1 MLQSIFITLPKKS
14 GTIECKNHRTISLM
28 SHVTKIILKVEL
40 NRVKESIRETL
51 SKEQFGYRP
60 GKGTRNA
67 IFCLRTLTEKCID
80 KQKDL
85 YICFIDYVKAFDCV
99 KHEELMKMMEELEID
114 GKDMRMIKN
123 LYWEQKAAVRLHGEL
138 GDWME
143 IQKGVRQGCIL
154 SPDLFN
160 LYSERALSKIKT
172 KAGLQLGEKNYTN
185 LRYADD
191 TALIADSEEKLQTLL
206 DTAAEESEKLG
217 LSINCQKTFA
227 MACTRKS
234 NIPDC
239 RLTVNGVQ
247 IDQKDSFT
255 YLVSL
260 ITSDGRSDKDIKC
273 RIGLAKKTFMDMKGV
288 FCAKRTGLAIKKR
301 LLKCY
306 IWSVLTYGC
315 ESWTIRKTMQKRLE
329 AAEMWFYRRI
339 LRISWTERMTNEE
352 VLRKMGTER
361 LLLDTIS
368 ERQWRFVG
376 KSAKGRPRM
385 KMLDWMKRRLNV
397 RREEDMMD
405 VARDRQRWKRTFHDS
420 STA

>member
-1 MLQSIFITLPKKS
+1 MKTDQIGMKSNRLFTFRKNSDYSNTSGKDATAADYFDLLSTPAIDLLSAMSKMKDGKAARSDNIMCEIFKALGDFGAERLTEIANHVYNSGDVPERMLQSIFITLPKKS

-40 NRVKESIRETL
+40 NRVKDSIRETL

-114 GKDMRMIKN
+114 GKDVRMIRN

-154 SPDLFN
+154 SPDLFT

-191 TALIADSEEKLQTLL
+191 AALIADSEEKLQTLL

-217 LSINCQKTFA
+217 LPINCQKTFA
-227 MACTRKS
+227 M
-234 NIPDC
+234 
-239 RLTVNGVQ
+239 
-247 IDQKDSFT
+247 
-255 YLVSL
+255 
-260 ITSDGRSDKDIKC
+260 
-273 RIGLAKKTFMDMKGV
+273 
-288 FCAKRTGLAIKKR
+288 
-301 LLKCY
+301 
-306 IWSVLTYGC
+306 
-315 ESWTIRKTMQKRLE
+315 
-329 AAEMWFYRRI
+329 
-339 LRISWTERMTNEE
+339 
-352 VLRKMGTER
+352 
-361 LLLDTIS
+361 
-368 ERQWRFVG
+368 
-376 KSAKGRPRM
+376 
-385 KMLDWMKRRLNV
+385 
-397 RREEDMMD
+397 EEDI
-405 VARDRQRWKRTFHDS
+405 S
-420 STA
+420 

>member
-1 MLQSIFITLPKKS
+1 M
-14 GTIECKNHRTISLM
+14 
-28 SHVTKIILKVEL
+28 
-40 NRVKESIRETL
+40 
-51 SKEQFGYRP
+51 
-60 GKGTRNA
+60 
-67 IFCLRTLTEKCID
+67 
-80 KQKDL
+80 
-85 YICFIDYVKAFDCV
+85 
-99 KHEELMKMMEELEID
+99 
-114 GKDMRMIKN
+114 
-123 LYWEQKAAVRLHGEL
+123 
-138 GDWME
+138 
-143 IQKGVRQGCIL
+143 
-154 SPDLFN
+154 
-160 LYSERALSKIKT
+160 
-172 KAGLQLGEKNYTN
+172 AGLQLGEKNYTN

-206 DTAAEESEKLG
+206 DTAAEVSEKLG

-239 RLTVNGVQ
+239 RLTVNDVQ
-247 IDQKDSFT
+247 LDQKDSFT
-255 YLVSL
+255 YLGSL

-315 ESWTIRKTMQKRLE
+315 ESWTINKTMQKHLK

-361 LLLDTIS
+361 LLLDINR
-368 ERQWRFVG
+368 ERQWRFVSHLLREDSGMERHVIVTELDG

-397 RREEDMMD
+397 RRETDMMD
-405 VARDRQRWKRTFHDS
+405 VARDR
-420 STA
+420 